1 MCIFYLRKILD
12 NAEAVQQ
19 LQNHSAVQNVG
30 VLLVKLNVNRTLE
43 IITTCKQQSNRF
55 VNKIDQL

>member
-30 VLLVKLNVNRTLE
+30 VLLVKTE
-43 IITTCKQQSNRF
+43 CK
-55 VNKIDQL
+55 